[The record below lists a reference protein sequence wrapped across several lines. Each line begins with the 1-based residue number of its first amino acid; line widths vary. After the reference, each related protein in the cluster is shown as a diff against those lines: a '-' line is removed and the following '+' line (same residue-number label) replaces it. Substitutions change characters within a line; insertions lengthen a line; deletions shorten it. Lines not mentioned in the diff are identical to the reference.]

1 MRRIPA
7 GIFLSFASL
16 AVFLFSSCATTDF
29 FPGGGAAGARDSA
42 AGGSQPVKKS
52 YVKEVKSHT
61 ANDRTDIKIIA
72 DGPIR
77 FFAYRLENPNRLAI
91 EMENMGHKLAQ
102 PQLIV
107 NDRLVD
113 KVTVVNF
120 ERVKKTRA
128 EIWIKVPY
136 TYNVEKEFATVTVTV
151 REDPTSDAAALNRAK
166 KVIDDLNVEIIR
178 LKEKV
183 DTMERREEEMLSQ
196 PLVRLDE
203 APVAVQPPPQA
214 EFEPVKTEREEP
226 PIPPVTATAH
236 EEKTAAP
243 QPSGLQPPPLSGG
256 QPVIKA
262 DDDVVGV
269 NNTLQGWREAWE
281 AKDFD
286 RYGNYYTPT
295 FPGAGQARSAWLA
308 DKRKRFEKAGG
319 IRVEI
324 INPETNVEGGKAT
337 VRFTQRYSSGR
348 HSDVG
353 VKTLILVKYG
363 DEWKIDSEDWRP
375 GR

>member
-7 GIFLSFASL
+7 GILLSFASL
-16 AVFLFSSCATTDF
+16 AVFLFSSCVTADF
-29 FPGGGAAGARDSA
+29 FPGVETPGSRDSSA
-42 AGGSQPVKKS
+42 PGSQPAKKS
-52 YVKEVKSHT
+52 HIKEVRSHT
-61 ANDRTDIKIIA
+61 ANDRTEIKIIA

-91 EMENMGHKLAQ
+91 EMDNMGHKLAQ

-136 TYNVEKEFATVTVTV
+136 TYNVEKEFATVIVTV

-166 KVIDDLNVEIIR
+166 KVIDDLNAEIIR
-178 LKEKV
+178 LKGKM
-183 DTMERREEEMLSQ
+183 DAMERREEEMLSQ
-196 PLVRLDE
+196 PPTRQDE
-203 APVAVQPPPQA
+203 AQASVQPPSPV
-214 EFEPVKTEREEP
+214 EFEPVKPEQEESSTP
-226 PIPPVTATAH
+226 PAALSAP
-236 EEKTAAP
+236 EEKSPAP
-243 QPSGLQPPPLSGG
+243 RHPGLQPPTLSGE
-256 QPVIKA
+256 QPVMKP
-262 DDDVVGV
+262 DDDFTAV
-269 NNTLQGWREAWE
+269 NNTVQGWREAWE

-295 FPGAGQARSAWLA
+295 FPGSGSARSAWLV

-319 IRVEI
+319 IKVEI
-324 INPETNVEGGKAT
+324 LNLETMVSADKAT